1 MLHRSAW
8 ASLKACEMVKP
19 YLRETSAFPLENV
32 YKQKTVISKI
42 TKKAETSILGTSV
55 ALLPLVKVLNSQNPK
70 HQCRVTPPAPS
81 SPSLGQD
88 PSHGPAL
95 P

>member
-1 MLHRSAW
+1 MLHSSAW
-8 ASLKACEMVKP
+8 ASLKDREVVKP
-19 YLRETSAFPLENV
+19 HLRETSAFLLENV

-42 TKKAETSILGTSV
+42 TKKGKTSILGTSV
-55 ALLPLVKVLNSQNPK
+55 ALLPLVKVLNCQISKNP
-70 HQCRVTPPAPS
+70 CRVTPPAPS
-81 SPSLGQD
+81 SPSLGGD